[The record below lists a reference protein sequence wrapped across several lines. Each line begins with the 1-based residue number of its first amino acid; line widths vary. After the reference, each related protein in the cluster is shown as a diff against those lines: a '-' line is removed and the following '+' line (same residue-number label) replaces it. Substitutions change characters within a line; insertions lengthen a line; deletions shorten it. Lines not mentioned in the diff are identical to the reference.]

1 MPRGRSTKLQHV
13 RAGALILGDED
24 IIRLARLALAG
35 LPVCAAR
42 SGGVSPDDKALVEA
56 LHRAAEQTRTRITRQ
71 NRTRQAGS
79 ATRRDTARS
88 VPASSATWPTTTEAA
103 QLYQVSSS
111 YLRRL
116 CREGLIASRPAPRG
130 GYLLDPGSLAAWA
143 AGRTRTTP

>member
-1 MPRGRSTKLQHV
+1 MQHV

-42 SGGVSPDDKALVEA
+42 NGGVSTDDKALVEA
-56 LHRAAEQTRTRITRQ
+56 LHRAAEQTRTRIGRQ
-71 NRTRQAGS
+71 QRSPRPGS
-79 ATRRDTARS
+79 ATRRDTAGS
-88 VPASSATWPTTTEAA
+88 GPTLSATWPTTTEAA

-116 CREGLIASRPAPRG
+116 CHEGLIANRPAPRG
-130 GYLLDPGSLAAWA
+130 GYLIDPGSLAAWA